1 MKHGST
7 SISHRDVAARV
18 TAIIKTFERPRSLD
32 RLVRSIRRRYPALR
46 VIVGDDSM
54 NPYPRGDVEYV
65 RLPVDIGVAAGRN
78 ALLELVQTPYFVSL
92 DDDFALTDE
101 TRLEL
106 LLETL
111 ERHDAAVVAGDLVEC
126 KQKFAWRVER
136 RREVYQGVI
145 RREGDALRLVR
156 GHAGS
161 LGDAYQCDVTPH
173 FFLASTA
180 AIRQVGGW
188 FAPLKAE
195 DHQELLIRLKVAGLR
210 VLHRP
215 DVVAEHWQELPLVY
229 AAYRARDFAP
239 LVASRHGLRS
249 ITDMDGKEREFP
261 EFHAA

>member
-1 MKHGST
+1 MQT
-7 SISHRDVAARV
+7 RDVATAV
-18 TAIIKTFERPRSLD
+18 TAIVKTFERPRSLD
-32 RLVRSIRRRYPALR
+32 RLVRSIRRRYPRLR
-46 VIVGDDSM
+46 VLVGDDSM
-54 NPYPRGDVEYV
+54 TPYPRHDVEYV
-65 RLPVDIGVAAGRN
+65 RLPVDVGVAVGRN
-78 ALLELVQTPYFVSL
+78 VLLELVKTPYFVSL
-92 DDDFALTDE
+92 DDDFAFTDE

-106 LLETL
+106 LLETIQ
-111 ERHDAAVVAGDLVEC
+111 RHDAALVAGDLVAC

-161 LGDAYQCDVTPH
+161 LGDAYECDVTPH
-173 FFLASTA
+173 FFLARTE

-195 DHQELLIRLKVAGLR
+195 DHHELLIRLKEAGLR

-215 DVVAEHWQELPLVY
+215 DVAAEHWQESPLVF

-239 LVASRHGLRS
+239 LVAHRHGLRS
-249 ITDMDGKEREFP
+249 ITDMDGREREFP
-261 EFHAA
+261 ERRVA